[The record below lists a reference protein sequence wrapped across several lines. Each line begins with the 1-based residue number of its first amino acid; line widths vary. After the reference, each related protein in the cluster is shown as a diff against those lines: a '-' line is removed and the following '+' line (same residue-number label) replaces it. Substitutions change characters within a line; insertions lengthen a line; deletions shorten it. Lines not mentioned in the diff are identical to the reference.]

1 MDQIM
6 LSDKFYE
13 KDYSENSG
21 VAEKVAK
28 LEELSISMTNLIDS
42 GNSQKIH
49 HLEKM
54 RQKILKDIIKKREA
68 IDENL
73 EPQISNIFDIN
84 KRMLEKVQEE
94 KSKSL
99 GAIKKKIKFYK
110 SYKQF

>member
-1 MDQIM
+1 M

-21 VAEKVAK
+21 VAEKIAR

-49 HLEKM
+49 HLEKL
-54 RQKILKDIIKKREA
+54 RQKILKDIIKKRET

-84 KRMLEKVQEE
+84 QKMLEKVKEE

-110 SYKQF
+110 SYNQF